1 MTTDWGALQRAIE
14 GDVVLPGS
22 ADYESVRKPVMARF
36 EHVRPSAV
44 VRCATPADVA
54 ATLAV
59 ARGLSLPTAIRSGG
73 HSVAG
78 RSSTD
83 GIVLDVTPM
92 RSVAVAEEVATVGA
106 GVRLGDLYDE
116 LAEHGLTIPA
126 GCGSSVGIAGLTL
139 GGGLGILGRKHGLT
153 CDHLLRAQV
162 VLADGRVVECDE
174 HHDGELFWAL
184 RGAGGGHFGVVTSL
198 MFRTLPAPATTVFH
212 LVWPPAAAAAVV
224 EAWQAY
230 APDAPE
236 ELDATLRLTA
246 NRDGGRLPP
255 GRVEVVGSLLDGEA
269 DAAELLS
276 DFVGRV
282 GTDPVAASRR
292 HLPHRAAKQYLEG
305 LGSVEDRREPS
316 DPEQPPHP
324 AHLYTKSEFLRRP
337 LPSET
342 IGTLV
347 EHLSQELAPGQ
358 SREVDFLPWGGAY
371 NRVPTD
377 ATAFAHRGERFL
389 VQHLVQVGADAAPA
403 ERAAARDWMARSW
416 TLVHPW
422 GSGGVYPNFPD
433 PDLRDWAH
441 AYYGTNYDRL
451 RRVKAAYDPDG
462 FFRFH
467 QSLP

>member
-1 MTTDWGALQRAIE
+1 
-14 GDVVLPGS
+14 
-22 ADYESVRKPVMARF
+22 MARF

-59 ARGLSLPTAIRSGG
+59 ARGLRLPTAIRSGG

-153 CDHLLRAQV
+153 CDHLLQAQV

-198 MFRTLPAPATTVFH
+198 VFRTVPAPATTAFH

-224 EAWQAY
+224 RAWQAY
-230 APDAPE
+230 APDALE

-246 NRDGGRLPP
+246 AGDDGRQP
-255 GRVEVVGSLLDGEA
+255 GVEVVGSVLDCEA
-269 DAAELLS
+269 DAAEL
-276 DFVGRV
+276 VGELV
-282 GTDPVAASRR
+282 GQVGADPVAASRR
-292 HLPHRAAKQYLEG
+292 HLPHRAAKRHLEG
-305 LGSVEDRREPS
+305 LGSVEDRRERS
-316 DPEQPPHP
+316 VPERPLQPG
-324 AHLYTKSEFLRRP
+324 HLYTKSEFFRRP
-337 LPSET
+337 PCPPRRSARRAPHP
-342 IGTLV
+342 G
-347 EHLSQELAPGQ
+347 SAPGQ
-358 SREVDFLPWGGAY
+358 R
-371 NRVPTD
+371 
-377 ATAFAHRGERFL
+377 AFAWG
-389 VQHLVQVGADAAPA
+389 
-403 ERAAARDWMARSW
+403 ARDRFRPPRRTLPGPTPGPGRRRRRTGRARSRPRLDARSW

-433 PDLRDWAH
+433 PDLQDWAH

-467 QSLP
+467 QSLPWRFGDDAINRV